1 MQHPDETTLALFA
14 GRDLG
19 LFARWRTRRH
29 LEHCERCRTEVAEF
43 SALRSD
49 VSDLS
54 ELPGISWNRLAAEM
68 KANIHL
74 GLAAGE
80 CVRDTRPGRLALA
93 FSGLRG
99 AVACVA
105 VVVLLLAGLMIE
117 KPPAPVLPQA
127 ERQAGV
133 SLRVTGNGIEVRS
146 GDNHAFVL
154 KNGSAENVTYS
165 AGAQGS
171 IGARYVDRNTGYLT
185 INTVYVQ

>member
-1 MQHPDETTLALFA
+1 MKHPGEETLALFA
-14 GRDLG
+14 GQDLG
-19 LFARWRTRRH
+19 LFARWQTRRH
-29 LEHCERCRTEVAEF
+29 LDRCERCRREVAEF
-43 SALRSD
+43 SGLRHE

-80 CVRDTRPGRLALA
+80 CVRDTRPGRVTLAL
-93 FSGLRG
+93 SGMRG
-99 AVACVA
+99 AVACACVA
-105 VVVLLLAGLMIE
+105 VLLLAGLLLE
-117 KPPAPVLPQA
+117 KPAPPPIQA
-127 ERQAGV
+127 ERERTAGV
-133 SLRVTGNGIEVRS
+133 SLRAIYDGIEVRA
-146 GDNHAFVL
+146 GEQAFVL
-154 KNGSAENVTYS
+154 KNGPTENVTYS

>member
-1 MQHPDETTLALFA
+1 MKHPGEETLALFA
-14 GRDLG
+14 GQDLG
-19 LFARWRTRRH
+19 VFARWRTRRH
-29 LEHCERCRTEVAEF
+29 LERCERCRSEVAEF
-43 SALRSD
+43 SALRHE

-80 CVRDTRPGRLALA
+80 CVRDRRPGRMALA
-93 FSGLRG
+93 FSGMRG

-105 VVVLLLAGLMIE
+105 VGVLLMAGFMLE
-117 KPPAPVLPQA
+117 KPAPPPQA
-127 ERQAGV
+127 EAERQSGI
-133 SLRVTGNGIEVRS
+133 SLRAIGNGIEVRS
-146 GDNHAFVL
+146 GEQAFVL
-154 KNGSAENVTYS
+154 KNGSTEVTYS
-165 AGAQGS
+165 AGAQGA